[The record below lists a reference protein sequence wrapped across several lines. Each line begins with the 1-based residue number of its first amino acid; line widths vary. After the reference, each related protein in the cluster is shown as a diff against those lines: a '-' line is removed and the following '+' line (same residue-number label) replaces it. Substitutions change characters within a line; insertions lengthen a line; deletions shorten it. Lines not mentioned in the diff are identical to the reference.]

1 MSPKPLCF
9 IVMPFGS
16 KPDPTRRQNID
27 FDRIYDLSIK
37 PGVEAAGMEPIR
49 ADEELTGGIIHKPMY
64 ERLLLCDYVLAD
76 LTTGNPNVFYEL
88 GIRHAV
94 RRHTTMTIFAK
105 HQPIPFDIN
114 FLRSLPYDLGKNN
127 NFKDEL
133 AQTLRQAI
141 SARLQEL
148 RQQAVEEASVDSP
161 LFQLLSG
168 WEPKFD
174 IARLKT
180 DVFREKVKLN
190 KDFKQQLAT
199 IRTKAKK
206 ATHRDEANHQLL
218 EFRQQLGELDSIEA
232 GTLVDYFLSLRALKN
247 WDGMIAFYE
256 EMPEVLKRQI
266 LVREQLGF
274 AYNRRATTNQDPSDR
289 DQALRI
295 LTEVEEQQGPS
306 SETCGLMGR
315 IHKDNWAEA
324 LEHGETFAASG
335 HLQAGIEAYSRGFLA
350 DPRDSYPGI
359 NAVTLLEIKG
369 DSKSLE
375 EKERLLPVVKF
386 AVERRLDDKPDYWD
400 YATMLELAVL
410 ENDKKSAN
418 ERLGQSLAAMREPW
432 EAETTANNLMMI
444 ARSRQHRKV
453 DISWLEE
460 IIEQLK
466 TKGQ

>member
-1 MSPKPLCF
+1 MTPKPLCF
-9 IVMPFGS
+9 IVMPFGN
-16 KPDPTRRQNID
+16 KPDPSGRRDID
-27 FDRIYDLSIK
+27 FDRIYNLSIK

-94 RRHTTMTIFAK
+94 RRYTTMTIFAK

-114 FLRSLPYDLGKNN
+114 FLRSLPYDLGEDN
-127 NFKDEL
+127 NFNDEL
-133 AQTLRQAI
+133 AQTLCQAI

-148 RQQAVEEASVDSP
+148 RQQTVEEASIDSP
-161 LFQLLSG
+161 LFQLLNE

-180 DVFREKVKLN
+180 DVFREQVKLN
-190 KDFKQQLAT
+190 KEFKQQLAA
-199 IRTKAKK
+199 IRTKAKNGQ
-206 ATHRDEANHQLL
+206 HRDEANRQLL
-218 EFRQQLGELDSIEA
+218 DFRQQLGELDSVEA

-247 WDGMIAFYE
+247 WDGMISFYE
-256 EMPEVLKRQI
+256 EMPEILKRQI

-274 AYNRRATTNQDPSDR
+274 AYNRRATTNGDPSDR

-295 LTEVEEQQGPS
+295 LTEVEAQQGPS

-324 LEHGETFAASG
+324 LKRDETFVASG
-335 HLQAGIEAYSRGFLA
+335 HLEASIEAYRRGFLA
-350 DPRDSYPGI
+350 DPRDAYPGI
-359 NAVTLLEIKG
+359 NAVTLLDIEG
-369 DSKSLE
+369 EPESLE

-386 AVERRLDDKPDYWD
+386 AVERRLVDKPDYWD

-410 ENDKKSAN
+410 ENDKKSAGKC
-418 ERLGQSLAAMREPW
+418 LGQSLAAVREPW
-432 EAETTANNLMMI
+432 EPETTANNLMMI
-444 ARSRQHRKV
+444 ARSRQNRKV
-453 DISWLEE
+453 DIAWLEE
-460 IIEQLK
+460 IINELK